1 MSHELRR
8 LAASAFS
15 VPHLITQEALSP
27 ILEYLSSRNEGV
39 SPVFAVV
46 TDAKK
51 APKQME
57 KIGGVGEILIDGAL
71 TAKPIRAE
79 CSPEGVSY
87 TSILNEAR
95 ELIKM
100 GVDTIVLTHSSP
112 GGEAMHAF
120 SCASTL
126 RSMCDEAGVE
136 LISYV
141 DTYSASASY
150 LIACVADL
158 VVMHPEAKVGSIGC
172 VCAVAD
178 TSKALDRAGVK
189 IHYIASTPGKT
200 PFKNDGSFS
209 DKFLENMQKDVTRLG
224 NNFAQHVETYTGIS
238 LKEIVEMDAEMFHA
252 EEAVSNGLANM
263 IMDHSEFANWL
274 ADKRNKRNA

>member
-1 MSHELRR
+1 MAHELQR
-8 LAASAFS
+8 LAASAWG

-27 ILEYLSSRNEGV
+27 ILEYLSSRNNGV

-46 TDAKK
+46 QDSKHAPKK
-51 APKQME
+51 AE

-71 TAKPIRAE
+71 TAKPIKAE
-79 CSPEGVSY
+79 CAPGGVSY
-87 TSILNEAR
+87 VSILNEAR

-120 SCASTL
+120 SCAATL
-126 RSMCDEAGVE
+126 RSMADEAGVE

-150 LIACVADL
+150 LIACVADM

-178 TSKALDRAGVK
+178 SSKALDMAGVK

-209 DKFLENMQKDVTRLG
+209 DKFLEDMQADVTRLG
-224 NNFAQHVETYTGIS
+224 NKFAAHVQAHTGIS
-238 LKEIVEMDAEMFHA
+238 LQEIAEMDAQMFHA
-252 EEAVSNGLANM
+252 DEALQNGLANAV
-263 IMDHSEFANWL
+263 MDHTEFANWL
-274 ADKRNKRNA
+274 ADKKGKKNA

>member
-15 VPHLITQEALSP
+15 TPHLITQEALSP
-27 ILEYLSSRNEGV
+27 ILEYLSSRNHGV

-46 TDAKK
+46 SESKK

-57 KIGGVGEILIDGAL
+57 KIGGIGEILVDGAL
-71 TAKPIRAE
+71 TAKPIKAE
-79 CSPEGVSY
+79 CAPEGVSY
-87 TSILNEAR
+87 VSILNEAR
-95 ELIKM
+95 QLIKM
-100 GVDTIVLTHSSP
+100 GVDTIVMTHSSP

-120 SCASTL
+120 SCAASL

-158 VVMHPEAKVGSIGC
+158 VIMHPEAKVGSIGC
-172 VCAVAD
+172 VCAIAD
-178 TSKALDRAGVK
+178 TSKALDMAGVK

-200 PFKNDGSFS
+200 PFQSDGSFS
-209 DKFLENMQKDVTRLG
+209 DKFLKEMQTDVTRLG
-224 NNFAQHVETYTGIS
+224 DKFSEHVQAHTGIS
-238 LKEIVEMDAEMFHA
+238 LEDIAEMDAKMFHSD
-252 EEAVSNGLANM
+252 EALNMGLANM
-263 IMDHSEFANWL
+263 VMDHTQFANWL
-274 ADKRNKRNA
+274 AEKKDKKNA

>member
-1 MSHELRR
+1 MWN
-8 LAASAFS
+8 
-15 VPHLITQEALSP
+15 VPHLITQRALSP
-27 ILEYLSSRNEGV
+27 ILEYLSSRNNGI

-46 TDAKK
+46 TDSKK
-51 APKQME
+51 APKQAE
-57 KIGGVGEILIDGAL
+57 KIGGIGEILIDGAL
-71 TAKPIRAE
+71 TAKPIKAE

-95 ELIKM
+95 ELINM

-120 SCASTL
+120 SCATTL
-126 RSMCDEAGVE
+126 RAMCDEASVE

-141 DTYSASASY
+141 DTESCSASY
-150 LIACVADL
+150 LIACVSDL
-158 VVMHPEAKVGSIGC
+158 VVMHPEAMAGSIGC
-172 VCAVAD
+172 VCAITD
-178 TSKALDRAGVK
+178 TSKALDIAGVK

-200 PFKNDGSFS
+200 AFKNDGSFS
-209 DKFLENMQKDVTRLG
+209 EKFLNTLQKDVTRLG
-224 NNFAQHVETYTGIS
+224 NNFASHVALHTGIS
-238 LKEIVEMDAEMFHA
+238 QEDILKMDADIFHA
-252 EEAVSNGLANM
+252 EEAVAKGLANM